1 LEKLSSLAFSLFVW
15 NGYEQLQG
23 ISSRPFCGLDV
34 TKSIRRW
41 IQGFALDDDANAFFT
56 TAESFDQP
64 QARELSSQCG
74 GFGRSAGCLAAR
86 EGMFLG
92 VNTSGGPAG

>member
-1 LEKLSSLAFSLFVW
+1 MNNCKEYRL
-15 NGYEQLQG
+15 G
-23 ISSRPFCGLDV
+23 PFEAQDV

-64 QARELSSQCG
+64 QASELSSQCG
-74 GFGRSAGCLAAR
+74 GFDRSAGCLAAR
-86 EGMFLG
+86 EGVFLG

>member
-1 LEKLSSLAFSLFVW
+1 LEKLSSLAFSHFVW
-15 NGYEQLQG
+15 SGYEQYRLG
-23 ISSRPFCGLDV
+23 PFEAQDV

-64 QARELSSQCG
+64 QASELSSQCG
-74 GFGRSAGCLAAR
+74 GFDRSAGCLAAR
-86 EGMFLG
+86 EGVFLG